1 MSNCIVRDSGTVVL
15 GTAAIRSNVY
25 ASWLK
30 WKKKKLFCNNVG
42 VSGKEVGGTFVA
54 LMPKSL

>member
-1 MSNCIVRDSGTVVL
+1 MVL

-30 WKKKKLFCNNVG
+30 WKKLFCNNVG